1 MKNIKNSQP
10 QTKSTGSYKKKEC
23 SQVINQEIIIFVTV
37 ALSHYW
43 VSDMYGFVNEPILEK
58 GIFFFDI
65 ISSSGMS
72 KSKQGYSK
80 KTLCMRFNFGLE
92 NGNFKKMFYPRGE
105 TFFKSSCLEFFCQ
118 KVVQKNCW

>member
-1 MKNIKNSQP
+1 M
-10 QTKSTGSYKKKEC
+10 
-23 SQVINQEIIIFVTV
+23 
-37 ALSHYW
+37 
-43 VSDMYGFVNEPILEK
+43 SDIHVFVNEPILEK

-92 NGNFKKMFYPRGE
+92 NGNFKKMFHPRGKLSLKAVARSFSAKKSFRKIVDNSQE
-105 TFFKSSCLEFFCQ
+105 TLVLESLFL
-118 KVVQKNCW
+118 